1 MPQRT
6 ANNADNRASFI
17 DFTTGRR
24 SHRLGG
30 SEAICGKRGDT
41 IGQSCFGD
49 ESFSNPVRCSADR

>member
-1 MPQRT
+1 MPQRI

-30 SEAICGKRGDT
+30 SEVICGKRGDT
-41 IGQSCFGD
+41 I
-49 ESFSNPVRCSADR
+49 